1 MTQTVS
7 PTVQASAAGT
17 PRPDAAPHLTDLSG
31 RLDLQSTAAVD
42 ADLAQL
48 QAENNMLREQMAH
61 LLAQTAY
68 NHEVMCRHQAF
79 DLEIVGASSFPQL
92 VGSILHTL
100 PRISE
105 LDVVTLTLLD
115 QDADIH
121 TVMRNLGVD
130 FDAFPHLMFA
140 DSIGEL
146 GPFAP
151 QQNLAEDETR
161 DHVLP
166 CKPWLGAFDEEMH
179 RRHFPTVDQTP
190 ASVAI
195 VPLLRNRSLIGSLNL
210 GSHHAERFSPTL
222 GTDFIEH
229 MASIIAICLENV
241 ISNELLKYIGLTDS
255 LTGVYNRRYVDRRL
269 LEEIARARRSGY
281 QFSTMYIDIDHFKH
295 VNDSVGH
302 LGGDEVLREVASRI
316 KAELRQSDALGRFGG
331 EEFVV
336 LLIDADLPSAM
347 TVAERIR
354 LSMEQAP
361 FVLSTGMQL
370 KVTVSIGVA
379 TLQEADAAES
389 IENIALQLLAKADHA
404 LYEAKQGGRN
414 RVISFQ

>member
-1 MTQTVS
+1 MTQSVS
-7 PTVQASAAGT
+7 HTKTEAVAH
-17 PRPDAAPHLTDLSG
+17 RIEDAAVGLLEELTPPEVSN
-31 RLDLQSTAAVD
+31 D
-42 ADLAQL
+42 AI
-48 QAENNMLREQMAH
+48 AENRILREQLSYVMAQ
-61 LLAQTAY
+61 AAY
-68 NHEVMCRHQAF
+68 NHQVMCRHQAF

-92 VGSILHTL
+92 ITSIFQTL
-100 PRISE
+100 PKISD
-105 LDVVTLTLLD
+105 LQIVTLTLLD

-130 FDAFPHLMFA
+130 FDDFPQLIFV
-140 DSIGEL
+140 DSAAEL
-146 GPFAP
+146 GPFMPASAAGADVEGSAP
-151 QQNLAEDETR
+151 CRPMLDS
-161 DHVLP
+161 
-166 CKPWLGAFDEEMH
+166 FDEARH
-179 RRHFPTVDQTP
+179 RPNFPFLSETP

-210 GSHHAERFSPTL
+210 GSSDVQRFSANL

-269 LEEIARARRSGY
+269 LEEVARARRAGY
-281 QFSTMYIDIDHFKH
+281 QFSCMYIDIDHFKH

-302 LGGDEVLREVASRI
+302 LGGDEVLREVAGRI

-336 LLIDADLPSAM
+336 LLIDADLTSAM

-354 LSMEQAP
+354 ASMEDTK
-361 FVLSTGMQL
+361 FILSTGL
-370 KVTVSIGVA
+370 DLRVTVSIGVA
-379 TLQEADAAES
+379 NLNNTAQGDS
-389 IENIALQLLAKADHA
+389 IENTALQLLAKADHA
-404 LYEAKQGGRN
+404 LYEAKQSGRN
-414 RVISFQ
+414 RVISFH